1 MIYEIDYGY
10 ESIFKM
16 VNGAKFKN
24 KDGIEFVEL
33 DCLDGEEGEN
43 SDWRVIIKQD
53 AKISEV
59 MDRIPFGILN
69 KTITGLGAT
78 TLELM
83 NQERDSII
91 VVPTKALA
99 YSKYK
104 SANKTMGA
112 NYTFYVGSPIKEIT
126 QTPQKITAYLG
137 EKSAKRKKFLVVA
150 DSVPLLIETLLKADK
165 DIYHKYFFMVDEI
178 DTMQADSAY
187 RPKLEIVIDYYFQFD
202 REWRC
207 AVSAT
212 LNKFSNPQLELESKV
227 MTEWRENPRRN
238 IKLIYTNYV
247 DDIAVK
253 LINHLC
259 KKHPEDKILIAYNSL
274 DGILNILNQIKAD
287 KSNCGI
293 LCSERSDAKIKDY
306 LEDTEN
312 VIDESGNL
320 QKRIVFMTCA
330 YFAGIDIQDQC
341 RLITITSHLQPF
353 TYLST
358 RRMAQIAGRCR
369 HGNLSET
376 IIYDIPEDRTGNEP
390 AEVYKKNLLDK
401 AHAYADFLNSAK
413 RAANANPELKELVKF
428 IDSFVDYAA
437 KSKAVPASLPRRRYR
452 RRHKYCQNTPL

>member
-1 MIYEIDYGY
+1 MEEKKRTFDKLIYEIDYGY

-390 AEVYKKNLLDK
+390 AEVYKK
-401 AHAYADFLNSAK
+401 
-413 RAANANPELKELVKF
+413 KF
-428 IDSFVDYAA
+428 AGQS
-437 KSKAVPASLPRRRYR
+437 PCL
-452 RRHKYCQNTPL
+452 C